1 MDLTPCFLQ
10 LIADIGGDSVSGTPC
25 NTSRSSLF
33 NTKLTELVASV
44 TYMRDYL
51 ISNKKDYINI

>member
-10 LIADIGGDSVSGTPC
+10 LIADIGGDSVSGTPG